1 MDAFW
6 DKASKIIQEKIS
18 KQNFDTWIKPIK
30 IVAMEDQCVQLAVP
44 NKFFKDWLVDNYSST
59 IRQSLKD
66 ASGLDVNID
75 FVLSKIKERERAS
88 TDTQATNT
96 TGVKSAA
103 HTTANRSK
111 NFSFLNDNYNF
122 DRFVV
127 GACNQF
133 AHAASVAV
141 AKQPA
146 KNYNPLFI
154 YGGSGLGKTH
164 LLNAIGLLA
173 CATHP
178 SLNIM
183 YVSAEEFMNE
193 MINSIRYDRM
203 PKFREKYRNISCLL
217 IDDIHFLAGKDRT
230 QEEFFHTFNTLH
242 DSGKQIVVSSDKFPK
257 DIPNLESRLRS
268 RFEWG
273 LIADIQPPEIE
284 TKIAIIERKI
294 QENNIELPNNVIH
307 YIASHVESN
316 IRELEGFLVRIGAYS
331 SLTGREIDLDLVK
344 EVLSNLVK
352 NNKKGEISVEEIM
365 KVIAGKLN
373 IKISDMKAHNKNK
386 NIVFARQIA
395 MYLARK
401 ITNYSFPDIGQ
412 KIGGRDHSTVI
423 YAYNKILNGMKS
435 DTKLKNLVQEME
447 DILVHK

>member
-1 MDAFW
+1 
-6 DKASKIIQEKIS
+6 
-18 KQNFDTWIKPIK
+18 
-30 IVAMEDQCVQLAVP
+30 
-44 NKFFKDWLVDNYSST
+44 
-59 IRQSLKD
+59 
-66 ASGLDVNID
+66 
-75 FVLSKIKERERAS
+75 
-88 TDTQATNT
+88 
-96 TGVKSAA
+96 
-103 HTTANRSK
+103 
-111 NFSFLNDNYNF
+111 
-122 DRFVV
+122 VV

-133 AHAASVAV
+133 AHAASIAV

-164 LLNAIGLLA
+164 LLNAIGLLTT
-173 CATHP
+173 ATHP
-178 SLNIM
+178 ALNIM

-242 DSGKQIVVSSDKFPK
+242 DSGKQIVVTSDKFPK

-284 TKIAIIERKI
+284 TKIAIIEKKI
-294 QENNIELPNNVIH
+294 QENKIDLPHNVVY

-331 SLTGREIDLDLVK
+331 SLTGKEINLDLVK
-344 EVLSNLVK
+344 EVLSSLVK
-352 NNKKGEISVEEIM
+352 HNKKGEVSIEEII

-373 IKISDMKAHNKNK
+373 IKISDIKAHNKNK
-386 NIVFARQIA
+386 NVVFARQIA

-401 ITNYSFPDIGQ
+401 LTNCSFPDIGQ

-423 YAYNKILNGMKS
+423 YANNKILNNIKVDS
-435 DTKLKNLVQEME
+435 KLNFLIQEIE
-447 DILVHK
+447 DILIHKS